1 MLNLSCTI
9 HKSMQFLLL
18 QVSPNRRARSQTQA
32 QVSFFLLKY
41 LENTRHWNDIFESSS
56 QLREL
61 PNNRGKKLGA
71 LSIFTE
77 RSFFRIS
84 RGESIKTRKR
94 PCRGYDAFSLELFA
108 ALQLLPPHLTQLDIY
123 QESWCTRKTNA
134 CLVNGVFEI
143 HDFVLNRG
151 NWETCLRN
159 SSSKFRPFR
168 NLRDEKKKKE
178 KVLRARW
185 LAN

>member
-18 QVSPNRRARSQTQA
+18 QVSLSRRARSQTQA

-143 HDFVLNRG
+143 HDFWIVEIEKRAYVIPRRNFVPFEIY
-151 NWETCLRN
+151 ET
-159 SSSKFRPFR
+159 K
-168 NLRDEKKKKE
+168 KKKKE